1 MQERKPF
8 FLKRI
13 LELLQADLGSAPLSC
28 EFEDGS
34 LFELGSVA
42 PPLYTVPFLGK
53 NLTIARHPAEITPQ
67 EKIAIGSAEKLAR
80 LLLSRLKESPHPRPG
95 EVGAFSL
102 PHFLAAL
109 HELFKTMQSR
119 AILLDNYEK
128 IIQLNQQ
135 ILLADDLISALQVI
149 MDMAKTTLGGEGSSL
164 LLVDARTGEMYFNVI
179 SGEHESQLKEIR
191 IPSGQGIAGSVVAT
205 ARPEIIRSVQDD
217 PRAFH
222 NVDTTLGKTTRDMM
236 IAPIIARGQV
246 IGVIEVINSLS
257 PHGFM
262 AEDLEFLSNIA
273 SHTSLLIENAR
284 SKQDLLR
291 TNRELDHKIME
302 VQALYE
308 AGKVLSSSLDLPS
321 IKKNILRSLMRILK
335 IGRGAILQPSYGT
348 TVMIEHELSLTADGF
363 KESTLGG
370 NFQEAADVL
379 TWLVANKEPVY
390 LKRSESGMVQ
400 RFLNS
405 NQRLAEMGFAELWLP
420 VFSPH
425 DNALS
430 FIIALGQLEGE
441 PGLPF
446 LQSVMAQAESA
457 LRNIESYH
465 QALVATEKENH
476 VRKTFQKYVPD
487 RVVQEVLEETEARG
501 PAIQQIA
508 VLFADI
514 PAFTA
519 LAEKTAPALL
529 VELLNEFFEEMVGI
543 VNVRGGIVDK
553 FMGDSL
559 MALFGVP
566 ESSSEDTAHA
576 VLCAMDMQQALSALN
591 GRRREKGRP
600 EFGLCIGVH
609 CGPALV
615 GNMGASQRL
624 DFTAI
629 GDSVN
634 LASRLE
640 KLNRLYGTSIL
651 LSFEAV
657 AGSGL
662 PNLPIRE
669 IDQVY
674 LRGKSKPT
682 RVFAPAKEGPAHV
695 ADFLEGMAAFRAGN
709 FPDALRF
716 FEKEPEHRINQ
727 LFIERC
733 RRFISDPPANWN
745 GVFALPV
752 V

>member
-1 MQERKPF
+1 MLERKPF

-13 LELLQADLGSAPLSC
+13 LELLQADLGDAPLSF
-28 EFEDGS
+28 ELEDGN
-34 LFELGSVA
+34 LIELGRTQ
-42 PPLYTVPFLGK
+42 PPLYTTSFLGK
-53 NLTIARHPAEITPQ
+53 TLTVARHPAEITPQ

-80 LLLSRLKESPHPRPG
+80 LLLSRLKESLHPRRG

-109 HELFKTMQSR
+109 HEIFKTMQSR
-119 AILLDNYEK
+119 SILLDNYEK

-179 SGEHESQLKEIR
+179 SGEHESKLKEIR

-236 IAPIIARGQV
+236 IAPIVARGQV

-308 AGKVLSSSLDLPS
+308 AGKVLSSSLDLLS

-348 TVMIEHELSLTADGF
+348 TVLVEHELALTADGF
-363 KESTLGG
+363 KESTQGG

-390 LKRSESGMVQ
+390 LKKSESGMVQ
-400 RFLNS
+400 RFLKANH
-405 NQRLAEMGFAELWLP
+405 RLAEMGFAELWLP
-420 VFSPH
+420 VFSE
-425 DNALS
+425 DQSLT

-446 LQSVMAQAESA
+446 LQSVMAQAQSA

-501 PAIQQIA
+501 PAIQDIA

-519 LAEKTAPALL
+519 LAEKTEPALL
-529 VELLNEFFEEMVGI
+529 IELLNEFFEEMVGI

-566 ESSSEDTAHA
+566 EGSPQDTAHA
-576 VLCAMDMQQALSALN
+576 VLCALDMQQALRSLN
-591 GRRREKGRP
+591 ERRRQKSRP
-600 EFGLCIGVH
+600 EFGLCVGVH

-651 LSFEAV
+651 LSFETV
-657 AGSGL
+657 SGSGL
-662 PNLPIRE
+662 ASLPLRE

-674 LRGKSKPT
+674 LRGKTKAT
-682 RVFAPAKEGPAHV
+682 RVFAQATEAPARV
-695 ADFLEGMAAFRAGN
+695 ADFMEGMAAFRAGN
-709 FPDALRF
+709 FLDAQRF
-716 FEKEPEHRINQ
+716 FEQEPEHRIIQ
-727 LFIERC
+727 LYLERC
-733 RRFISDPPANWN
+733 RRFTSDPPPDWN
-745 GVFALPV
+745 GVFTLPV
-752 V
+752 A